1 MGDSSPVARKRNDAI
16 DLLRGLVMVV
26 MALDH
31 ARDFYSNYPG
41 DPTATL
47 GTVTPALFFTRWVTH
62 FCAPVFVFLA
72 GVSAYL
78 AGTRRT
84 RPELA
89 RFLATRGLWLLVVE
103 VTLVRWGWL
112 FELGFH
118 IVVFQVIW
126 VLGLSMVVLAGLVLL
141 PLRPAHV
148 GALGLALVLGHD
160 LLDGVHAA
168 SLGSMGWLWM
178 FVHERGRL
186 MPNGHVLLVIYPLVP
201 WAGVMAAGYGLG
213 VVYTWP
219 AERRRRLL
227 LRLGAVLVVA
237 FVALRAGNHY
247 VDPLPWTPQRSPLV
261 TFFSFLACS
270 KYPPSLAYLLMTLGP
285 ALVLLGLADGVSA
298 RWTRPFVTFGRV
310 PFFYYVLHV
319 PLLHAAAVAVGG
331 TIFMHKLFLPDEET
345 RRVGFSLPVVYL
357 AWALAVLALYPA
369 CRWFAGVKARSRA
382 AWLSYL

>member
-1 MGDSSPVARKRNDAI
+1 
-16 DLLRGLVMVV
+16 MVV

-31 ARDFYSNYPG
+31 VRDFYSNYPG
-41 DPTATL
+41 DPTVTL
-47 GTVTPALFFTRWVTH
+47 DPVTPGLFFSRWVTH

-89 RFLATRGLWLLVVE
+89 RFLATRGLWLMVVE

-126 VLGLSMVVLAGLVLL
+126 VLGLSMLVLAGLVLL

-148 GALGLALVLGHD
+148 GALGLALILGHD

-168 SLGSMGWLWM
+168 SFAGLGWLWM
-178 FVHERGRL
+178 FVHERGML
-186 MPNGHVLLVIYPLVP
+186 TPSGHLLLVIYPLVP

-213 VVYTWP
+213 AVYTWP

-227 LRLGAVLVVA
+227 LRLGAALVVA
-237 FVALRAGNHY
+237 FVALRTWNHY
-247 VDPLPWTPQRSPLV
+247 VDPLPWKRQRSPLI

-285 ALVLLGLADGVSA
+285 ALVLLGLADGITA
-298 RWTRPFVTFGRV
+298 RWTRPFVIFGRV

-319 PLLHAAAVAVGG
+319 PLIHAAG
-331 TIFMHKLFLPDEET
+331 
-345 RRVGFSLPVVYL
+345 RPVVCKL
-357 AWALAVLALYPA
+357 A
-369 CRWFAGVKARSRA
+369 FAPKRRQRRSMGRSRA
-382 AWLSYL
+382 GPCVKAPQLSARCP